1 MNKNKLGLSIA
12 TGAMTLTLGLV
23 PINNTAF
30 AFTGTEV
37 RLDDAGMEAITG
49 LHPSTNTTPS
59 QPASQAPAQQA
70 PASQTPST
78 PATPAP
84 SYSAPAAQ
92 TPAVPAYTAPTTTT
106 NNGSTAAV
114 TTAPAQTTDTTDSA
128 TPAEASSEAPKL
140 ADDVANVVN
149 QTPEQIQKSE
159 DQARDDLVAAIKAL
173 LAKSASAKAKLAANQ
188 SIAKVVTQVTTN
200 TKASV
205 SALSDSVATPEQKA
219 IATVQLNSATK
230 LATVVYTAKSVSSDN
245 HNQAF
250 QVITDAT
257 NASLSNISSINADQ
271 IKDGKSSEYTQ
282 FATSLKTA
290 IDVIALQGSD
300 KTSKAQVKALKQ
312 TAAQIIAKAK
322 SIDKAQALAI
332 IKAEEKAL
340 AKAAAADQPAKKTVA
355 KAKAV
360 APTNHVGVIATIA
373 GLVLVAIGSFVYMR
387 RRQH

>member
-1 MNKNKLGLSIA
+1 MNKKTIIA
-12 TGAMTLTLGLV
+12 TLALATLSVSALAPVTSV
-23 PINNTAF
+23 SADF
-30 AFTGTEV
+30 E
-37 RLDDAGMEAITG
+37 LDLPGDDNHDWYDQWYAKN
-49 LHPSTNTTPS
+49 HPQS
-59 QPASQAPAQQA
+59 QAPASQAP
-70 PASQTPST
+70 ST
-78 PATPAP
+78 PPAAPAP
-84 SYSAPAAQ
+84 SYSAPAAS
-92 TPAVPAYTAPTTTT
+92 TPAAPSYSAPTTS
-106 NNGSTAAV
+106 NDGSSATV
-114 TTAPAQTTDTTDSA
+114 TTAPAQTTDTTDPA
-128 TPAEASSEAPKL
+128 TPAESEASSEAPKL

-230 LATVVYTAKSVSSDN
+230 LASVVYTAKNVSSDN

-257 NASLSNISSINADQ
+257 NASLSNINSINADQ
-271 IKDGKSSEYTQ
+271 IKDMNSSEYTQ

-290 IDVIALQGSD
+290 IDVIALQGYD
-300 KTSKAQVKALKQ
+300 KTSKAQLKALKQ
-312 TAAQIIAKAK
+312 TAAQVIAKAK
-322 SIDKAQALAI
+322 SIDKTQANAI

-340 AKAAAADQPAKKTVA
+340 AKAKADVQPAKKTVA
-355 KAKAV
+355 KAKSV
-360 APTNHVGVIATIA
+360 APTNHVGVIATVA